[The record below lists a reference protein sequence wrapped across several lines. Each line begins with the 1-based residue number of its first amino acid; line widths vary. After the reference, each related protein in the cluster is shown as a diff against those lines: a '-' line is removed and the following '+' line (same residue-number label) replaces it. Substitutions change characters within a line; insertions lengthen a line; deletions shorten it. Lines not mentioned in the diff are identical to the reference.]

1 MKTVDVNTRSG
12 LGSRPAQIVAGVLV
26 ALVLFGG
33 GYALGAG
40 RAPAQST
47 TVAAAS
53 ANPAGGQGRAG
64 GGGLAGRNLVN
75 GQIISVNADSVTIT
89 VRQPGA
95 NGASA
100 SVTSQIVLV
109 GTGTRVVRTS
119 ETDIK
124 LSDLKVGDA
133 ITVAGTPDTT
143 SGTTAGQAI
152 VVGDTNI
159 LGDLLGGGGGA
170 RPAGTGS
177 PRPSATR

>member
-1 MKTVDVNTRSG
+1 MKNVNVTTQPK
-12 LGSRPAQIVAGVLV
+12 LGGRRVQIVAGVVV

-40 RAPAQST
+40 RAPAQTT
-47 TVAAAS
+47 TVATSS
-53 ANPAGGQGRAG
+53 ANPAAGQGRGAG
-64 GGGLAGRNLVN
+64 GVGGRNLVN

-109 GTGTRVVRTS
+109 GTGTRVVRTT

-124 LSDLKVGDA
+124 LSDLKVGDT

-143 SGTTAGQAI
+143 SGTTAAQAI
-152 VVGDTNI
+152 VVGGTNI
-159 LGDLLGGGGGA
+159 LGDILGGGGGA